1 MGKGDTQAWVAGTK
15 WFVWLLSRSSLGFSC
30 CLQGN
35 LYMEEIGF
43 LWSQQLSNLTVHG
56 RLLRDTSGTVGP
68 ASDTEVAKSAGILE
82 DTGK

>member
-1 MGKGDTQAWVAGTK
+1 MGKGDTQARVAETK
-15 WFVWLLSRSSLGFSC
+15 WFVWLLSRNSLGFSC

>member
-1 MGKGDTQAWVAGTK
+1 
-15 WFVWLLSRSSLGFSC
+15 
-30 CLQGN
+30 
-35 LYMEEIGF
+35 MEEIGF
-43 LWSQQLSNLTVHG
+43 FWSQQLSNLTVHG